1 MGNIFSLRFL
11 DKIYTPGPGR
21 SWSRNMLTHWAF
33 RDFVIRQKV
42 KNWYLCI
49 WNYRRRQTIVFFY
62 EKEINFTIKIFVKII
77 IIIYFLFIKCLKN
90 DKQHPWWFGLVE
102 GRSTIPNKI
111 VVSSRPSP
119 NFCFPDLYIGAGEYN
134 LTFDKKGGEEKKS
147 IEKGGK
153 RKIKGKKKR

>member
-42 KNWYLCI
+42 KNWYLYGI
-49 WNYRRRQTIVFFY
+49 IDADKQLFFY
-62 EKEINFTIKIFVKII
+62 EKGFNFTIKIFVKII

-111 VVSSRPSP
+111 VISSRPSP
-119 NFCFPDLYIGAGEYN
+119 NFAFRICTSAQ
-134 LTFDKKGGEEKKS
+134 GGIILLLIKREEKK
-147 IEKGGK
+147 KNV
-153 RKIKGKKKR
+153 